1 MAKESSLK
9 EARRRF
15 VEVSDRVRADGFNWS
30 EFLTCAARNHKY
42 ELRDQLLI
50 YDQRPNAVACA
61 DIDLWNKHF
70 HRYVNKGTKSV
81 RLLSPDGKKVR
92 HVFDIT
98 DTRPGFGHEFD
109 EPPYVWQVEP
119 EDVADVS
126 ARLSEVYGIGG
137 NMRSQIA
144 GIAREFSL
152 NLERRGDLLYAR
164 ANNDDERRKL
174 TDLLS
179 NSVEYYLLT
188 RCGLEPYVE
197 DYNFEGI
204 SELEKS
210 TVMRL
215 GTVTNG
221 FSRGVLDNVERVV
234 RENNERRKI
243 DAEEQLTR
251 WSIGSELHDGRGIDG
266 GGRPGVRGIGD
277 EAGRRPDDISRG
289 GLDGSGQGRLAGRN
303 SDEGD
308 GERNAVRESSGHM
321 DTVPDGEAET
331 ATEAVDEVRENASEI
346 SGGMESTDSPRIG
359 RESAASLSG
368 STGTGESD
376 EKRVNGT
383 AREPEP
389 AARQRNRS
397 DGMGTTHEQSGHD
410 SGRNSDDQRNIQLDL
425 FDLMEEA
432 EDIEEVEKISSV
444 SSISGVENVLI
455 DSHNTGNIEE
465 ISNIETDD
473 QAPASDQL
481 ETADQV
487 EQEAAKETPEP
498 SLLETVINLR
508 PESVEVKTAS
518 QPRTNY
524 RITNEDLG
532 VGGAKTKYRN
542 NVEAIRTL
550 KTIESEGRLA
560 TPEEQEILS
569 RYVGW

>member
-1 MAKESSLK
+1 MAKESSLS

-15 VEVSDRVRADGFNWS
+15 VEVSDRVRSDGFNWS

-42 ELRDQLLI
+42 DFRDQLLI

-81 RLLSPDGKKVR
+81 RLLSPDGQKVR

-152 NLERRGDLLYAR
+152 NLERRGDPLYAQAR
-164 ANNDDERRKL
+164 NEEERRKL

-188 RCGLEPYVE
+188 RCGLEPYIE

-204 SELEKS
+204 SELDKR

-215 GTVTNG
+215 GTVTSG

-251 WSIGSELHDGRGIDG
+251 WSISSELHDGRGIDG
-266 GGRPGVRGIGD
+266 GGRPGIRGIGD
-277 EAGRRPDDISRG
+277 EGTRPTCR
-289 GLDGSGQGRLAGRN
+289 
-303 SDEGD
+303 
-308 GERNAVRESSGHM
+308 
-321 DTVPDGEAET
+321 
-331 ATEAVDEVRENASEI
+331 
-346 SGGMESTDSPRIG
+346 
-359 RESAASLSG
+359 
-368 STGTGESD
+368 
-376 EKRVNGT
+376 
-383 AREPEP
+383 
-389 AARQRNRS
+389 
-397 DGMGTTHEQSGHD
+397 
-410 SGRNSDDQRNIQLDL
+410 
-425 FDLMEEA
+425 
-432 EDIEEVEKISSV
+432 
-444 SSISGVENVLI
+444 
-455 DSHNTGNIEE
+455 
-465 ISNIETDD
+465 
-473 QAPASDQL
+473 
-481 ETADQV
+481 
-487 EQEAAKETPEP
+487 KE
-498 SLLETVINLR
+498 L
-508 PESVEVKTAS
+508 
-518 QPRTNY
+518 
-524 RITNEDLG
+524 
-532 VGGAKTKYRN
+532 
-542 NVEAIRTL
+542 
-550 KTIESEGRLA
+550 
-560 TPEEQEILS
+560 
-569 RYVGW
+569 